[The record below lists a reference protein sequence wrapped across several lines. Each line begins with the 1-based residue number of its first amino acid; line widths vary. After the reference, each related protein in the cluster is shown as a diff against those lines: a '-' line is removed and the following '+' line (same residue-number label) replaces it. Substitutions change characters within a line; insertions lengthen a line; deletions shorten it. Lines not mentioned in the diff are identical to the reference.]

1 MFKKCKQ
8 NLLPKPKCIVENV
21 GKEIQKSSLK
31 FADYFSPK
39 KNESANIIFKEEK
52 E

>member
-1 MFKKCKQ
+1 MQTKFVTKAKMYSG
-8 NLLPKPKCIVENV
+8 NV
-21 GKEIQKSSLK
+21 GREIQKSSLK
-31 FADYFSPK
+31 FADCFSPK